1 MREAPHVLR
10 CEIEEA
16 LSARNFALSQ
26 RSGLT
31 SISGRLARDEHRRSG
46 VEGVTIISTKNTC
59 ALLQESSPHYARVVA
74 FVDGL
79 MQRDSIRAGVVLR
92 QQRSGVWAN
101 GTALRTGHYYL
112 IAPRTVV
119 YLTHLF
125 TAGQV
130 DVDDEFI
137 GVVAL
142 VIVPD
147 TGRVT
152 ELSAARMF
160 NLAVSGPQT
169 AKYVQLSALAFMMAT
184 LPNVRDRGNYD
195 EITLLRM
202 KPLRP

>member
-1 MREAPHVLR
+1 M
-10 CEIEEA
+10 
-16 LSARNFALSQ
+16 
-26 RSGLT
+26 
-31 SISGRLARDEHRRSG
+31 
-46 VEGVTIISTKNTC
+46 
-59 ALLQESSPHYARVVA
+59 
-74 FVDGL
+74 
-79 MQRDSIRAGVVLR
+79 
-92 QQRSGVWAN
+92 AN

-147 TGRVT
+147 TGLVT

-184 LPNVRDRGNYD
+184 A
-195 EITLLRM
+195 
-202 KPLRP
+202 